1 MKIIVISD
9 SHGHIA
15 NIQHVLGFAK
25 KIKAEAIVH
34 AADWNNLDSVN
45 SVLNFNIPT
54 YSVLGNADIDP
65 NVERVLRQKSE
76 KFSPDK
82 LKIELDNKKIGI
94 IHSFRA
100 TDDWYRDLNIVFCGH
115 RHSPEE
121 RLINDVKI
129 VRPGGLVEGIHFV
142 VYDTKSGEVEFIHE

>member
-9 SHGHIA
+9 SHGNIA

-25 KIKAEAIVH
+25 KIKAGAVIH
-34 AADWNNLDSVN
+34 AADWNNVDSVN

-54 YSVLGNADIDP
+54 YSVLGNADVDP
-65 NVERVLRQKSE
+65 NVERILRQSAE
-76 KFSPDK
+76 KFSADK
-82 LKIELDNKKIGI
+82 LKIKIDNKKIGI

-100 TDDWYRDLNIVFCGH
+100 SDDWYRDLDIVFCGH

-121 RLINDVKI
+121 KIVNGVKI
-129 VRPGGLVEGIHFV
+129 VRPGGLVEGIYFV
-142 VYDTKSGEVEFIHE
+142 VYDTESGYIEFINE